1 MGNNVFN
8 HIKSQVTPNDRS
20 DTIRSIGGGIGKL
33 GAGSKKNQSII
44 SKAKQNIFEFPVFM
58 SDSTPVDYATAT
70 VSLLDQVYMSYL
82 ASAISVN
89 PYVSMDKLMTGNA
102 FSELK
107 SDTSRYLEHTDM
119 SYAHDACHF
128 EIVNEGVALEFNLM
142 TISDK
147 TATIINEA
155 YNYEPLSEFS
165 HFFQEGKGHYKDK
178 KNNNNDNKNNKNNNR
193 PKTANDP
200 AVEKQLS
207 EMKEVLNEIRD
218 DVKKGNK
225 SAYDQDNLNDKAD
238 LLKKQ
243 YEDLKNIKD
252 ENGNP
257 VNIQQAEYDRIMA
270 QIKQIVQQSD
280 DETFKKKLQKL
291 ELEIEGERVN
301 NISKSFQSSSSALR
315 RKMNEESIKGKID
328 APKVDET
335 VLSRI
340 NTMKPMVTAVTLR
353 PINLKTGQ
361 AETAVEYNIAV
372 KTHTRLIDSSTLP
385 EVAEYPLK
393 EMNKLTRK
401 AKWRAGELKF
411 FKDILFNIKGKK
423 QAAID
428 SRDPKRKWYTR
439 LYNLAHTQGD
449 AVSASIFTKKFT
461 SDGLIPNATI
471 VITKDDVDNIRAK
484 TDIDLLEGKT
494 AVKFC
499 RELFLIGFV
508 VLDTDA
514 ESLKIL
520 LPDLH
525 NDFEIHSLA
534 SVNKQLAMLDSAG
547 TKAREISKLLK

>member
-1 MGNNVFN
+1 MGDNVFN
-8 HIKSQVTPNDRS
+8 YIKSQITPKDRS
-20 DTIRSIGGGIGKL
+20 DTISSIGSGIGKL

-44 SKAKQNIFEFPVFM
+44 SKAKRNIFEFPVFM

-89 PYVSMDKLMTGNA
+89 PYVSTDKLMTGNA

-107 SDTSRYLEHTDM
+107 SDTSKYLEHTDM

-155 YNYEPLSEFS
+155 YNYEPLSEFD
-165 HFFQEGKGHYKDK
+165 HFFQEGKGHHKDK
-178 KNNNNDNKNNKNNNR
+178 NNNKNNNR

-200 AVEKQLS
+200 AVEKQLG
-207 EMKEVLNEIRD
+207 EIKEVLNEIRD

-225 SAYDQDNLNDKAD
+225 SANDQDNLNDKAD

-301 NISKSFQSSSSALR
+301 NISKNFQSSAPALR
-315 RKMNEESIKGKID
+315 RKMNEESLKGKIN

-335 VLSRI
+335 VLSRV
-340 NTMKPMVTAVTLR
+340 NTMKPMITAVTIR
-353 PINLKTGQ
+353 PHNPKTGQ
-361 AETAVEYNIAV
+361 TETAMEYNIAV
-372 KTHTRLIDSSTLP
+372 KTHTRLIDASTLP
-385 EVAEYPLK
+385 EVAQYPLK
-393 EMNKLTRK
+393 EMSKISRK

-411 FKDILFNIKGKK
+411 FKDILFNIRGKK

-428 SRDPKRKWYTR
+428 SRDPKRKWYKR

-461 SDGLIPNATI
+461 SDGVIPNATI
-471 VITKDDVDNIRAK
+471 VITKDDVDNIK
-484 TDIDLLEGKT
+484 STTGIDLLNGNT

-508 VLDTDA
+508 VIDSDA
-514 ESLKIL
+514 ESIKIL

-534 SVNKQLAMLDSAG
+534 SVNKQLAMLDTSS

>member
-8 HIKSQVTPNDRS
+8 HIKDRAK
-20 DTIRSIGGGIGKL
+20 SIDKPGIGLVVDKSITKL

-107 SDTSRYLEHTDM
+107 SDTSKYLEHTDM

-155 YNYEPLSEFS
+155 YDYEPLSEFD

-178 KNNNNDNKNNKNNNR
+178 NNNKNNNR

-200 AVEKQLS
+200 AVEKQLG
-207 EMKEVLNEIRD
+207 EMIGILNEIRD

-225 SAYDQDNLNDKAD
+225 SANDQDNLNDKAD
-238 LLKKQ
+238 LLRKQ

-270 QIKQIVQQSD
+270 QIKQIIQQSD
-280 DETFKKKLQKL
+280 DEVFKKKLQKL

-301 NISKSFQSSSSALR
+301 NISKSFQSSGSALR

-423 QAAID
+423 QSAID

-484 TDIDLLEGKT
+484 TDIDLLDGKT

-534 SVNKQLAMLDSAG
+534 SVNKQLAMLDSSG